1 VKNLLKKYGHIWV
14 LGYALIYLPWFHYL
28 EVNVKGDYAIMHVT
42 LDDLI
47 PFNEYFVVPYVLWFV
62 YMFAAFWYFF
72 FTSKQEFYRMCTFLI
87 AGMTISLLICTFFPN
102 GTDLRVEVD
111 PKKNIFCWLVNF
123 IHRADTATNVFPSI
137 HAYNSIGVH
146 SAVINSQSLKKK
158 KIVRRTSFLLMIT
171 ICLST
176 VFLKQHSVVDVL
188 GATILSLFMYSL
200 VYGGEYA
207 ENRRTV
213 HAKTTG
219 WG

>member
-28 EVNVKGDYAIMHVT
+28 EVNVKGDYAVMHVT

-111 PKKNIFCWLVNF
+111 PKKNVFCWLVHL

-146 SAVINSQSLKKK
+146 SAVMNSQSLKNKPV
-158 KIVRRTSFLLMIT
+158 VRRASFLLMMT

-176 VFLKQHSVVDVL
+176 VFLKQHSVADVL
-188 GATILSLFMYSL
+188 GATILGLFMYSL
-200 VYGGEYA
+200 VYGSEYA

-219 WG
+219 

>member
-14 LGYALIYLPWFHYL
+14 LSYALIYLPWFHYL
-28 EVNVKGDYAIMHVT
+28 EVNVKGDYTVMHVT

-62 YMFAAFWYFF
+62 YMFVAFWYFF
-72 FTSKQEFYRMCTFLI
+72 FASRQEFYRMCTFLI

-111 PKKNIFCWLVNF
+111 PQKNVFCWLVHF
-123 IHRADTATNVFPSI
+123 IHQADTATNVFPSI

-146 SAVINSQSLKKK
+146 SAVMNSQSLKNKP
-158 KIVRRTSFLLMIT
+158 IVRRVSFLLMMM

-188 GATILSLFMYSL
+188 GATILGLFMYSL
-200 VYGGEYA
+200 VYGSEYA
-207 ENRRTV
+207 ENRRAVRT
-213 HAKTTG
+213 KTIG
-219 WG
+219 

>member
-62 YMFAAFWYFF
+62 YMFVAFWYFF

-111 PKKNIFCWLVNF
+111 PKKNVFCWLVHL

-146 SAVINSQSLKKK
+146 SAVMNSRSLKNKP
-158 KIVRRTSFLLMIT
+158 IVRRASFLLMIT

-176 VFLKQHSVVDVL
+176 VFLKQHSVADVL

-200 VYGGEYA
+200 VYGSEFA

-213 HAKTTG
+213 RAKTTG

>member
-62 YMFAAFWYFF
+62 YMFVAFWYFF

-111 PKKNIFCWLVNF
+111 PKQNVFCWLVHF

-146 SAVINSQSLKKK
+146 SAVMNSRSLKNKL
-158 KIVRRTSFLLMIT
+158 IVRRASFLLMMT

-188 GATILSLFMYSL
+188 GATILGLFMYSL
-200 VYGGEYA
+200 VYGSEFA

-213 HAKTTG
+213 RAKTTG